1 MTDVDVGSL
10 TTGGEA
16 RDETPKPSAVER
28 ITGLLD
34 SLAGPA
40 RFLAAILG
48 ALVVFGI
55 LIAIKGVNPLQA
67 YSDMLTNT
75 FGSVDSIGDIAIR
88 TAPILLA
95 ALAVTVPA
103 RAGLINVGG
112 EGQLIM
118 GGIGAVWMSQ
128 TLDGSLPGGLTLVLM
143 GISGAVAG
151 ALWAGIAGALRSTVK
166 ISESVTTLLLN
177 YVALDLLYFLIYDPW
192 KNKQGSGQPATVPL
206 PASEHLPL
214 FGDSRVHAGILIA
227 VIATLLVYAAFTWTS
242 WGFRLRVVGGNAEA
256 ARRAGMRITM
266 LTGGAMLIGGALAG
280 IGGFVQLTGAE
291 FTLRPGFCATYGY
304 VGFLA
309 SWLARHKPLGVAVA
323 AFALSAIAISGDS
336 LQLDSGL
343 PAASVNVL
351 MAVVLLFVFG
361 FGRRT
366 AKSGVAT

>member
-10 TTGGEA
+10 VGAEA
-16 RDETPKPSAVER
+16 EPREPDQPLVAR
-28 ITGLLD
+28 ARGWLD
-34 SLAGPA
+34 ALTGPA
-40 RFLAAILG
+40 RFVAAVLG
-48 ALVVFGI
+48 ALVVFGL
-55 LIAIKGVNPLQA
+55 LIAIKGVNPLTA
-67 YSDMLTNT
+67 MSDMLTNT
-75 FGSVDSIGDIAIR
+75 FSGVDSVGDIAIR

-112 EGQLIM
+112 EGQLLM
-118 GGIGAVWMSQ
+118 GGIGAVWVSQ
-128 TLDGSLPGGLTLVLM
+128 TLDGSVPGGLTLVLM
-143 GISGAVAG
+143 GLGAAVAG
-151 ALWAGIAGALRSTVK
+151 GVWSGIAGALRSTAK

-192 KNKQGSGQPATVPL
+192 KNQQGSGQPATVPL
-206 PASEHLPL
+206 PDTEHLPL

-227 VIATLLVYAAFTWTS
+227 VIASLAVYAAFTWTS

-256 ARRAGMRITM
+256 ARRAGMRINI
-266 LTGGAMLIGGALAG
+266 LTGGAMLLGGALAG
-280 IGGFVQLTGAE
+280 LGGFVQLAGAE

-309 SWLARHKPLGVAVA
+309 SWLARHKPLGVAIA

-336 LQLDSGL
+336 LQLDAGL
-343 PAASVNVL
+343 PAASVNIL

-366 AKSGVAT
+366 AKTGVAT